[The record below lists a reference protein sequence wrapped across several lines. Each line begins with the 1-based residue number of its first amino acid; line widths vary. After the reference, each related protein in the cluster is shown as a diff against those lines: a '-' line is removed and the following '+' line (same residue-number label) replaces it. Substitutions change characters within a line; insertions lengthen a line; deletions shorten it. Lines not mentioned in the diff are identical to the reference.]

1 LSESIPNQLEV
12 AGVLGVSDSLVS
24 NAPERAVNKPPSGQ
38 TREAAQMTG
47 RADAGFC
54 DRRQDLV
61 V

>member
-1 LSESIPNQLEV
+1 LEV
-12 AGVLGVSDSLVS
+12 TTVLGVSDSLVS
-24 NAPERAVNKPPSGQ
+24 NIAPERAVNKPPSGQ